1 MIPALI
7 DTGAL
12 VKLLYTSLI
21 AGVSVAVIFSV
32 AILGATRSGDL
43 RREGRTGAA
52 TAYAVLGGVALALS
66 IGIVIV
72 GLILVAH
79 KS

>member
-1 MIPALI
+1 MTPALI

-12 VKLLYTSLI
+12 LKMLYTSLI

-32 AILGATRSGDL
+32 AILGAARSGDL
-43 RREGRTGAA
+43 RREGRAGAA
-52 TAYAVLGGVALALS
+52 TAYAVLGVAALVLA
-66 IGIVIV
+66 IAIVIF
-72 GLILVAH
+72 GLVLVAH